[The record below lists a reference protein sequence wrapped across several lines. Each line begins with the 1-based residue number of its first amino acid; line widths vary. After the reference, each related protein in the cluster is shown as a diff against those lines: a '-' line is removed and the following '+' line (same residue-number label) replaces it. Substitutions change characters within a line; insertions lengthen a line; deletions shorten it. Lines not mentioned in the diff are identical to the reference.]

1 MPFPRRLGP
10 AILRSQTG
18 WQASP
23 RAFGIAASYLT
34 LPCLLWLG
42 LWFGIN
48 TGHWVLRQLPTT
60 PIGWIHFARTVFPFF
75 AMMVAGALLRNRG
88 GGRLWGQTGPAKLWF
103 VYGAVSLLA
112 CVSCPYL
119 LAAVY
124 WSLMYLAVFPI
135 MLLAL
140 DEQDPLGS
148 AIRLNRFNFVVA
160 TLFLIAM
167 VVVARDALFVGAGL
181 DTSAYGV
188 IGRADT
194 IEGAPVSRSS
204 GFARFGGVMGILSL
218 VYFWQTRGWKRILW
232 AIPFLL
238 ATMFLYTLQSRGAIV
253 AYVVSIVFLI
263 GLKSFESRRVLLV
276 PAAILLGLAL
286 FAGSIPFDRIKEHI
300 TRGQDLEQLETLGG
314 RTDTWKRAY
323 PVIGRSPLWGY
334 GMQADRYLLGG
345 YGGYE
350 HAHNTYLYALLTAG
364 IVGTAAF
371 VGGLAWAWVLL
382 FRAARRLALTRLP
395 SDPFFYEAAGI
406 LTFFTV
412 RSIAEVSGPMFGV
425 DYMLMLPVLAYLG
438 LSRRGGGAGRRTALS
453 TSRFAPSPLH
463 C

>member
-10 AILRSQTG
+10 AILRGQTG
-18 WQASP
+18 CRPSP
-23 RAFGIAASYLT
+23 RAFGIAASYLS

-60 PIGWIHFARTVFPFF
+60 PVGWIHLARTVFPFF
-75 AMMVAGALLRNRG
+75 AMIVAGALLGNRG
-88 GGRLWGQTGPAKLWF
+88 GARLWGQMGPVKLWF

-119 LAAVY
+119 LPAVY

-140 DEQDPLGS
+140 EERDPPGS
-148 AIRLNRFNFVVA
+148 VIRLNRFNFLVA
-160 TLFLIAM
+160 TLFLVAM
-167 VVVARDALFVGAGL
+167 VVVARDALFAGSGL
-181 DTSAYGV
+181 ETSAYGV
-188 IGRADT
+188 TGRMETVA
-194 IEGAPVSRSS
+194 EAPMSRSS
-204 GFARFGGVMGILSL
+204 GLARFGAVVGIVSL
-218 VYFWQTRGWKRILW
+218 VYLWQTRGSKRILW
-232 AIPFLL
+232 VIPLLL

-253 AYVVSIVFLI
+253 AYVVSIVLLI

-276 PAAILLGLAL
+276 PVAILLGLAL

-314 RTDTWKRAY
+314 RTATWERAY

-334 GMQADRYLLGG
+334 GMQADRYLLSA
-345 YGGYE
+345 YAE

-364 IVGTAAF
+364 LLGTAAF
-371 VGGLAWAWVLL
+371 VAGLVWAWALL
-382 FRAARRLALTRLP
+382 ARGVKQLAQTRSP
-395 SDPFFYEAAGI
+395 PDPFFYEAAGI

-412 RSIAEVSGPMFGV
+412 RSISEVCGPMFGV
-425 DYMLMLPVLAYLG
+425 DFMLMLPVLAYLG
-438 LSRRGGGAGRRTALS
+438 LSRRGRVR
-453 TSRFAPSPLH
+453 P
-463 C
+463 